1 MLKATR
7 LRSWNI
13 NAPNLDAAVGFY
25 RDLLGATEGR
35 TGNVAGTTVA
45 HVSIGDLTVGLFDA
59 SEGPR
64 PGVPH
69 HTIDIDWDGDADSLV
84 KELESRGFK
93 TDGIR
98 QHREDSGFSVY
109 LEDHCGN
116 RLELARS

>member
-1 MLKATR
+1 MGHAWSRALGGIEQSDGEIA
-7 LRSWNI
+7 
-13 NAPNLDAAVGFY
+13 DADVG
-25 RDLLGATEGR
+25 DGGP
-35 TGNVAGTTVA
+35 GNVAGTTVA

-69 HTIDIDWDGDADSLV
+69 HTVDIEWDGDADSLV

-109 LEDHCGN
+109 LDDPCGN